1 MSESFTPP
9 NYQPPSPPSATQRAM
24 DMARRRARARTIQR
38 RVAEI
43 KRITGLSQAAA
54 EQFRR
59 EEEEEESRV
68 REEERVRRIE
78 EEERLEEEEEINRR
92 NSPRPVYTGH
102 AAGNKLHRKQ
112 TKKTRRYKV
121 KSKRNNKKRRKSNK
135 KRKSN
140 VHRLSF

>member
-9 NYQPPSPPSATQRAM
+9 NYQRPSPRSGSQWAR

-38 RVAEI
+38 RIAEI
-43 KRITGLSQAAA
+43 KRITGLSPRSA
-54 EQFRR
+54 ERWRR
-59 EEEEEESRV
+59 TEEEEESRV
-68 REEERVRRIE
+68 REEERVRRVE
-78 EEERLEEEEEINRR
+78 EEERLEEEEEIYRR
-92 NSPRPVYTGH
+92 NSPMPVYTGR

-135 KRKSN
+135 KKKYSVRQ
-140 VHRLSF
+140 

>member
-9 NYQPPSPPSATQRAM
+9 NYQRPSPRSGSQWARY
-24 DMARRRARARTIQR
+24 MARRRARARTIQR

-43 KRITGLSQAAA
+43 KRITGLSPRSA

-59 EEEEEESRV
+59 EEEEDESRV
-68 REEERVRRIE
+68 REEERVRRVE
-78 EEERLEEEEEINRR
+78 EEERLEEEEENYRR
-92 NSPRPVYTGH
+92 NSPMPVYTGR

-112 TKKTRRYKV
+112 TKKARRYKV

-135 KRKSN
+135 KRKYN
-140 VHRLSF
+140 VRQ

>member
-9 NYQPPSPPSATQRAM
+9 NYQPLPPPSATQRAR
-24 DMARRRARARTIQR
+24 DMARRRARARTIRR

-59 EEEEEESRV
+59 EEEEEESRE
-68 REEERVRRIE
+68 REAERVRRI

-92 NSPRPVYTGH
+92 NSPMPVYTGR

-112 TKKTRRYKV
+112 TKKA
-121 KSKRNNKKRRKSNK
+121 RKD
-135 KRKSN
+135 
-140 VHRLSF
+140 